1 MESLSTKKTLSVHQL
16 DVREAADLLD
26 ELASGWKVHAIDILM
41 DGQSDI
47 PSPLVFKATGTSYES
62 FPLDIDP
69 DALPGLY
76 EEVGRVNPF
85 LAATIQ
91 RRIEASVAALQKV
104 SEDLIKQLQTQ
115 TEGSPSEKPLLP

>member
-1 MESLSTKKTLSVHQL
+1 MESQKAKKTLVVRQL
-16 DVREAADLLD
+16 DVREAADLMD

-76 EEVGRVNPF
+76 EEVGMVNPF

-91 RRIEASVAALQKV
+91 RRIEASVAPLQKV
-104 SEDLIKQLQTQ
+104 SKDFIKQLQTQ

>member
-1 MESLSTKKTLSVHQL
+1 MESQKAKKTLVVRQL
-16 DVREAADLLD
+16 DVREAADLMD

-76 EEVGRVNPF
+76 EEVGMVNPF

-104 SEDLIKQLQTQ
+104 SKDFIKQLQTQ

>member
-1 MESLSTKKTLSVHQL
+1 MESQKAKKTLVVRQL
-16 DVREAADLLD
+16 DVREAADLMD

-104 SEDLIKQLQTQ
+104 SEDLIKQL
-115 TEGSPSEKPLLP
+115 PSEKPLLP

>member
-26 ELASGWKVHAIDILM
+26 ELANGWKVHAIDILM

-47 PSPLVFKATGTSYES
+47 PSPLIFRSTRTSYES

-85 LAATIQ
+85 LAATIKK
-91 RRIEASVAALQKV
+91 RMEASVAALQKV
-104 SEDLIKQLQTQ
+104 SEDLLKQLQA
-115 TEGSPSEKPLLP
+115 EDSPSGKPPLL